1 MYLSSTSMSVV
12 RIRVF
17 HTVRRKLST
26 AFVSTK
32 LPPSPVPHLLSSNAT
47 PTEDERKLI
56 RDAIA
61 DAEDQILQLE
71 LLDHTEGVN
80 GKKLELF
87 EEFVHAH
94 RALLIPIR
102 NLPPELLQEIFLFYS
117 ETSTG
122 YHRWIRPPFVLGQV
136 CRAWRHAA
144 VALPGLWNKLPA
156 FKLANPRTKNRSYTL
171 FLEELLRRSG
181 NSPTLRVF
189 IRAPFKDIGQNHPVI
204 TTLAPHAK
212 RIQTLT
218 IESGVATVKLFSGM
232 ADDLVNLEQLDLSFW
247 TYKTFAPEDPL
258 GWIDEF
264 QSAPK
269 LKKVSIM
276 GKCPPHITLPWS
288 NIQEYKERYDGGPA
302 LQLFERSRG
311 GLTTLEMVKVRH
323 QVPMIPPTTLEGL
336 KTLTVKLEHPS
347 DVAVRF
353 LTNMTL
359 PAVESVQI
367 SYGGVVVPILATM
380 LSHSGH
386 TRSLRSLAFRGTS
399 IHSATELKSLFSVV
413 PQLRELDME
422 VADGDYS
429 FLNLFVD
436 AYTRPLILPLLE
448 NLSIYTVSTTGME
461 EILNSIAHIRCERV
475 ESDTMPSLLADSTQM
490 DFDLIQEVRPL
501 QTLRVNLLS
510 RESRLESQAALNGWK
525 APTRNKQYRD
535 TAKLQMWRKEI
546 IRSFPSYFADPEPGL
561 CLGDPKMTK
570 ELKKGK
576 IPPFPEN
583 WEGILGEIEAFD
595 SYMLDATSLRVSVS
609 VLLFCWQ
616 TRA

>member
-1 MYLSSTSMSVV
+1 MSVV

-26 AFVSTK
+26 AFVSSK
-32 LPPSPVPHLLSSNAT
+32 IPPSPVPHLLSSNAT

-61 DAEDQILQLE
+61 GAEAQMFQLMQDR
-71 LLDHTEGVN
+71 LVN
-80 GKKLELF
+80 KKKLELF
-87 EEFVHAH
+87 DEFLEAH

-102 NLPPELLQEIFLFYS
+102 NLPTELLQDIFLFYA
-117 ETSTG
+117 ETPTG

-136 CRAWRHAA
+136 CRAWRQAA

-156 FKLANPRTKNRSYTL
+156 FKLTSPRTKDRSYTS

-189 IRAPFKDIGQNHPVI
+189 IRAPFKDVAQNHPVI

-218 IESGVATVKLFSGM
+218 IESSVATVKLFSGM
-232 ADDLVNLEQLDLSFW
+232 ANDLVNLEQLDLSFW
-247 TYKTFAPEDPL
+247 AYKTFGTDEQR
-258 GWIDEF
+258 GWVDEF

-288 NIQEYKERYDGGPA
+288 NIQEYRERYDGGPA

-311 GLTTLEMVKVRH
+311 SLTTLEIVKVRH

-336 KTLTVKLEHPS
+336 KTLKVKLEHPS
-347 DVAVRF
+347 DVAARF

-359 PAVESVQI
+359 PAIESVHV
-367 SYGGVVVPILATM
+367 SYGGIVVPILATM
-380 LSHSGH
+380 LSHSSH

-413 PQLRELDME
+413 PQLRELDIE
-422 VADGDYS
+422 VTDGDS
-429 FLNLFVD
+429 TFLNLFVN

-448 NLSIYTVSTTGME
+448 KLSIYTVSTTGME
-461 EILNSIAHIRCERV
+461 EILNSIAHVRCERT
-475 ESDTMPSLLADSTQM
+475 ESDAMPSLLADPTQM

-501 QTLRVNLLS
+501 QTLRVNLIS

-525 APTRNKQYRD
+525 APTRTKQFCD

-546 IRSFPSYFADPEPGL
+546 IRSFPSYFGDPEPGL
-561 CLGDPKMTK
+561 CLGDPRMV
-570 ELKKGK
+570 EVLKKGK
-576 IPPFPEN
+576 IPQFPEN
-583 WEGILGEIEAFD
+583 WDGILGEIEAFD
-595 SYMLDATSLRVSVS
+595 VHHLDAVSLRVSVCIS
-609 VLLFCWQ
+609 VLQ
-616 TRA
+616 D